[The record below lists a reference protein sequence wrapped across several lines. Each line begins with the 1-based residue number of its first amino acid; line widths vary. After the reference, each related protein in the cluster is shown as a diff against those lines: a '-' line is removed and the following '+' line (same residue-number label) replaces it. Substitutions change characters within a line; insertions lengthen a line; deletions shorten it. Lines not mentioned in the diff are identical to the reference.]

1 MEIGTWSNEMA
12 ENIDMNDSM
21 SEEDWGILPPNVKMC
36 SRDKSRFI
44 QRRRNPSIKY
54 LKLITIFSSR
64 SVWFADILGCRW
76 FEQSGCQQ
84 LLFRFG

>member
-21 SEEDWGILPPNVKMC
+21 SEDDWGILPHNVNMC

-44 QRRRNPSIKY
+44 ES
-54 LKLITIFSSR
+54 
-64 SVWFADILGCRW
+64 
-76 FEQSGCQQ
+76 
-84 LLFRFG
+84 